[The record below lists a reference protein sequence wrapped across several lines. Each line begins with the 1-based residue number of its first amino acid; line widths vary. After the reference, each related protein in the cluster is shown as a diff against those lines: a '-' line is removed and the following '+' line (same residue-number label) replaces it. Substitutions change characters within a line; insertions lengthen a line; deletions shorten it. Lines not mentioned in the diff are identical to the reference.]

1 MEKGKL
7 CNDHFVMNC
16 KLCGG
21 ESPAIAPSAPIIKT
35 TPIPESPVGA
45 IVNTIEGMQVVR
57 DAPSRIINA
66 APVRSAEAQNV
77 MTVADEYARACESYS
92 EAQAAVAAMMVHI
105 AKMTEVLTNLQNSV
119 VTTRQEKDE
128 AKRRVFD
135 SMKEGT

>member
-1 MEKGKL
+1 MEKAKM
-7 CNDHFVMNC
+7 CSDHFVLNC
-16 KLCGG
+16 KLCSG
-21 ESPAIAPSAPIIKT
+21 EAPSTAPIVQPALIHIPSAAPIAAQE
-35 TPIPESPVGA
+35 TPSVPKQ
-45 IVNTIEGMQVVR
+45 T
-57 DAPSRIINA
+57 

-135 SMKEGT
+135 SMKEGA